1 MARHHGGRSDRGSYL
16 LSESIASLMSRAV
29 YEGWA
34 VVVDADRRG
43 DYRVSVYDAER
54 QRLTASV
61 HRALKEALRLAVLAA
76 YNAPKQE
83 GKASPPVVLSPE
95 MISTTL
101 SSSTEVVA

>member
-1 MARHHGGRSDRGSYL
+1 MAHNHGGSRYRGSYL
-16 LSESIASLMSRAV
+16 LSESISSLMSRAI
-29 YEGWA
+29 YDGWA
-34 VVVDADRRG
+34 VVVDADRSG

-54 QRLTASV
+54 QRLAASV

-83 GKASPPVVLSPE
+83 EQASLPVV
-95 MISTTL
+95 L